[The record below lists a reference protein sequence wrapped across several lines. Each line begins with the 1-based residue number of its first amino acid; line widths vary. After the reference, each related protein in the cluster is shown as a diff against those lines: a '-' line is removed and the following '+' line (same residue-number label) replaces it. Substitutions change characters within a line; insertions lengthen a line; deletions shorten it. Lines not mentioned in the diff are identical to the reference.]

1 MINQIINKQIKIIR
15 LIRQIQIIL
24 TKWLIYLRDH
34 FIKLKLMK
42 LIKKL
47 FQKVI
52 MKIKLNNR
60 FLFVIKIKKILYKI
74 QKNSQYLNKV
84 ENLIVKVYL

>member
-1 MINQIINKQIKIIR
+1 
-15 LIRQIQIIL
+15 
-24 TKWLIYLRDH
+24 
-34 FIKLKLMK
+34 MK

-84 ENLIVKVYL
+84 ENLIAKVYL